1 MYPDKFHL
9 TEEQNRRF
17 AKKNL
22 VRLVFTN
29 SRFEGL
35 NTTLPQTQTIIDGM
49 SAAGVSIDD
58 TNVIVQLKRGWQY
71 VIRENKTL
79 SLNIEQN
86 INLLVARYDSLDP
99 GSFRTGNVAVELG
112 NGKGKGEWQPPELN
126 LETEKLFFTDLMKK
140 STSITDKAMTLMYH
154 NMRNQ
159 LFWDGNKRTATLA
172 ANKLMIDHGAGLIN
186 IPLDKWDRWNE
197 LISNFYLSGNMRELK
212 DWTYENGIQGVK
224 FSKDS
229 DLPKPTINPDDY
241 N

>member
-1 MYPDKFHL
+1 MYPDKFNL
-9 TEEQNRRF
+9 TQEQNRRF

-22 VRLVFTN
+22 VRLVFTT

-71 VIRENKTL
+71 VIRENKPL

-99 GSFRTGNVAVELG
+99 GSFRTGNVTVELG
-112 NGKGKGEWQPPELN
+112 NSNGEWQPPEIN
-126 LETEKLFFTDLMKK
+126 LDQERKFFDELMQKD
-140 STSITDKAMTLMYH
+140 TSITDKAMTLMYH

-172 ANKLMIDHGAGLIN
+172 ANKLMIDNGAGLIN
-186 IPLDKWDRWNE
+186 VPLNGKMDK
-197 LISNFYLSGNMRELK
+197 LK
-212 DWTYENGIQGVK
+212 DWTYENGIQGIE
-224 FSKDS
+224 FSSDT
-229 DLPKPTINPDDY
+229 DLPKPTIDPKDY
-241 N
+241 E

>member
-9 TEEQNRRF
+9 TKEQNRCF

-29 SRFEGL
+29 SRFEGV

-58 TNVIVQLKRGWQY
+58 SNVIVQLKRGWQY
-71 VIRENKTL
+71 VIREDKTL
-79 SLNIEQN
+79 SLKIEQN

-99 GSFRTGNVAVELG
+99 GSFRTGSVTVELG
-112 NGKGKGEWQPPELN
+112 NDKGEWKPQEVDFFNN
-126 LETEKLFFTDLMKK
+126 LMQKD
-140 STSITDKAMTLMYH
+140 TSVTDKAMTLMYH

-159 LFWDGNKRTATLA
+159 LFGDGNKRTATLA

-186 IPLDKWDRWNE
+186 IPLDKWDVWND
-197 LISNFYLSGNMRELK
+197 LISKYYLSGDMKTLK
-212 DWTYENGIQGVK
+212 DWTYVNGIQGVTFDHK
-224 FSKDS
+224 QN
-229 DLPKPTINPDDY
+229 LPKPDINPEDY
-241 N
+241 E

>member
-9 TEEQNRRF
+9 TKEQNRCF

-29 SRFEGL
+29 SRFEGV

-58 TNVIVQLKRGWQY
+58 SNVIVQLKRGWQY
-71 VIRENKTL
+71 VIREDKAL
-79 SLNIEQN
+79 SLKIGQN

-99 GSFRTGNVAVELG
+99 GSFRTGSVTVELG
-112 NGKGKGEWQPPELN
+112 NDKGEWKPQEVDFFNN
-126 LETEKLFFTDLMKK
+126 LMQKD
-140 STSITDKAMTLMYH
+140 TSVTDKAMTLMYH

-186 IPLDKWDRWNE
+186 VPLDKRDVWNN
-197 LISNFYLSGNMRELK
+197 LISKYYLSGDMKTLK
-212 DWTYENGIQGVK
+212 DWTYVNGIQGVTFDHK
-224 FSKDS
+224 QN
-229 DLPKPTINPDDY
+229 LPKPNINSKDY
-241 N
+241 E

>member
-9 TEEQNRRF
+9 TQEQNRRF

-22 VRLVFTN
+22 VRLVFTT

-71 VIRENKTL
+71 VIRENRPL

-99 GSFRTGNVAVELG
+99 GSFRTGNVTVELG
-112 NGKGKGEWQPPELN
+112 NSNGEWQPPEIN
-126 LETEKLFFTDLMKK
+126 LDQERKFFDELMQKD
-140 STSITDKAMTLMYH
+140 TSITDKAMTLMYH

-172 ANKLMIDHGAGLIN
+172 ANKLMIDNGAGLISV
-186 IPLDKWDRWNE
+186 PLNKWDKWNE
-197 LISNFYLSGNMRELK
+197 LISEFYLTGKMDKLK
-212 DWTYENGIQGVK
+212 DWTYENGIQGIE
-224 FSKDS
+224 FSSDT
-229 DLPKPTINPDDY
+229 DLPKPTIDPKDY
-241 N
+241 E

>member
-1 MYPDKFHL
+1 MYPDKFNL
-9 TEEQNRRF
+9 TQEQNRRF

-22 VRLVFTN
+22 VRLVFTT

-71 VIRENKTL
+71 VIREDKPL

-99 GSFRTGNVAVELG
+99 GSFRTGNVTVELG
-112 NGKGKGEWQPPELN
+112 NSNGEWQPPEIN
-126 LETEKLFFTDLMKK
+126 LDQERKFFDELMQKD
-140 STSITDKAMTLMYH
+140 TSITDKAMTLMYH

-172 ANKLMIDHGAGLIN
+172 ANKLMIDNGAGLIN
-186 IPLDKWDRWNE
+186 VPLNKWYKCNE
-197 LISNFYLSGNMRELK
+197 LISEFYLTGKMDKLK
-212 DWTYENGIQGVK
+212 DWTYENGIQGIE
-224 FSKDS
+224 FSS
-229 DLPKPTINPDDY
+229 DPGVPKPTIDPKDY
-241 N
+241 E

>member
-1 MYPDKFHL
+1 MYPDKFNL
-9 TEEQNRRF
+9 TQEQNRRF

-22 VRLVFTN
+22 VRLVFTT

-71 VIRENKTL
+71 VIRENKPL

-99 GSFRTGNVAVELG
+99 GSFRTRNVTVELG
-112 NGKGKGEWQPPELN
+112 NSNGEWQPPEIN
-126 LETEKLFFTDLMKK
+126 LDQERKFFDELMQKD
-140 STSITDKAMTLMYH
+140 TSITDKAMTLMYH

-172 ANKLMIDHGAGLIN
+172 ANKLMIDNGAGLIN
-186 IPLDKWDRWNE
+186 VPLNKWDKWNE
-197 LISNFYLSGNMRELK
+197 LISEFYLTGKMDKLK
-212 DWTYENGIQGVK
+212 DWTYENGIQGIE
-224 FSKDS
+224 FSSNS
-229 DLPKPTINPDDY
+229 DLPKPTIDSKDY
-241 N
+241 E

>member
-9 TEEQNRRF
+9 TQEQNRRF

-22 VRLVFTN
+22 VRLVFTT

-71 VIRENKTL
+71 VIRENKPL

-99 GSFRTGNVAVELG
+99 GSFRTGNVTVELG
-112 NGKGKGEWQPPELN
+112 NSNGEWQPPEIN
-126 LETEKLFFTDLMKK
+126 LDQERKFFDELMQKD
-140 STSITDKAMTLMYH
+140 TSITDKAMTLMYH

-172 ANKLMIDHGAGLIN
+172 ANKLMIDNGAGLISV
-186 IPLDKWDRWNE
+186 PLNKWDKWNE
-197 LISNFYLSGNMRELK
+197 LISEFYLTGKMDKLK
-212 DWTYENGIQGVK
+212 DWTYENGIQGIE
-224 FSKDS
+224 FSSDT
-229 DLPKPTINPDDY
+229 DLPKPTIDPKDY
-241 N
+241 E

>member
-1 MYPDKFHL
+1 MYPDKFNL
-9 TEEQNRRF
+9 TQEQNRRF

-22 VRLVFTN
+22 VRLVFTT

-71 VIRENKTL
+71 VIREDKPL

-99 GSFRTGNVAVELG
+99 GSFRTGNVTVELG
-112 NGKGKGEWQPPELN
+112 NSNGEWQPPEIN
-126 LETEKLFFTDLMKK
+126 LDQERKFFDELMQKD
-140 STSITDKAMTLMYH
+140 TSITDKAMTLMYH
-154 NMRNQ
+154 HMRNQ

-172 ANKLMIDHGAGLIN
+172 ANKLMIDNGAGLIN
-186 IPLDKWDRWNE
+186 VPLNKWYKWNE
-197 LISNFYLSGNMRELK
+197 LISEFYLTGKMDKLK
-212 DWTYENGIQGVK
+212 DWTYENGIQGIE
-224 FSKDS
+224 FSS
-229 DLPKPTINPDDY
+229 DPGVPKPTIDPKDY
-241 N
+241 E

>member
-9 TEEQNRRF
+9 TQDQNRRF

-49 SAAGVSIDD
+49 SATGVSIDD
-58 TNVIVQLKRGWQY
+58 TNVIVQLKRAWMY
-71 VIRENKTL
+71 VIKENKPL

-99 GSFRTGNVAVELG
+99 GSFRTGNVTVELG
-112 NGKGKGEWQPPELN
+112 NNKGDWQPPELN
-126 LETEKLFFTDLMKK
+126 FGEEQKFFDDLMNKD
-140 STSITDKAMTLMYH
+140 TSITDKAMTLMYH

-186 IPLDKWDRWNE
+186 VPLDKWDEWNR
-197 LISNFYLSGNMRELK
+197 LISQYYLTNDMRKLK
-212 DWTYENGIQGVK
+212 DWTYQNGIQGIELDHN
-224 FSKDS
+224 ST
-229 DLPKPTINPDDY
+229 LPKPTINPDDY
-241 N
+241 K

>member
-1 MYPDKFHL
+1 MYPDKFNL
-9 TEEQNRRF
+9 TQEQNRRF

-22 VRLVFTN
+22 VRLVFTT

-71 VIRENKTL
+71 VIRENKPL

-99 GSFRTGNVAVELG
+99 GSFRTGNVTVELG
-112 NGKGKGEWQPPELN
+112 NSNGEWQPPEIN
-126 LETEKLFFTDLMKK
+126 LDQERKFFDELMQKD
-140 STSITDKAMTLMYH
+140 SSITDKAMTLMYH

-172 ANKLMIDHGAGLIN
+172 ANKLMIDNGAGLIN
-186 IPLDKWDRWNE
+186 VPLNKWDKWNE
-197 LISNFYLSGNMRELK
+197 LISEFYLTGKMDKLK
-212 DWTYENGIQGVK
+212 DWTYENGIQV
-224 FSKDS
+224 SSDT
-229 DLPKPTINPDDY
+229 DLPKPTIDPKDY
-241 N
+241 E

>member
-1 MYPDKFHL
+1 MYPDKFNL
-9 TEEQNRRF
+9 TQEQNRRF

-22 VRLVFTN
+22 VRLVFTT

-71 VIRENKTL
+71 VIRENKPL

-99 GSFRTGNVAVELG
+99 VSFRTGNVTVELG
-112 NGKGKGEWQPPELN
+112 NSNGEWQPPEIN
-126 LETEKLFFTDLMKK
+126 LDQERKFFDELMQKD
-140 STSITDKAMTLMYH
+140 TSITDKAMTLMYH
-154 NMRNQ
+154 NMINQ

-172 ANKLMIDHGAGLIN
+172 ANKLMIDNGAGLIN
-186 IPLDKWDRWNE
+186 VPLNKWDKWNE
-197 LISNFYLSGNMRELK
+197 LISEFYLTGKMDKLK
-212 DWTYENGIQGVK
+212 DWTYENGIQGIE
-224 FSKDS
+224 FSSDT
-229 DLPKPTINPDDY
+229 DLPKPTIDPKDY
-241 N
+241 E

>member
-9 TEEQNRRF
+9 TQEQNRRF

-22 VRLVFTN
+22 VRLVFTT

-71 VIRENKTL
+71 VIRENKPL

-99 GSFRTGNVAVELG
+99 GSFRTGNVTVELG
-112 NGKGKGEWQPPELN
+112 NSNGEWQPPEIN
-126 LETEKLFFTDLMKK
+126 LDQERKFFDELMQKD
-140 STSITDKAMTLMYH
+140 TSITDKAMTLMYH

-172 ANKLMIDHGAGLIN
+172 ANKLMIDNGAGLISVLLN
-186 IPLDKWDRWNE
+186 KWDKWNE
-197 LISNFYLSGNMRELK
+197 LISEFYLTGKMDKLK
-212 DWTYENGIQGVK
+212 DWTYENGIQGIE
-224 FSKDS
+224 FSSDT
-229 DLPKPTINPDDY
+229 DLPKPTIDPKDY
-241 N
+241 E

>member
-1 MYPDKFHL
+1 MYPDKFNL
-9 TEEQNRRF
+9 TQEQNRRF

-22 VRLVFTN
+22 VRLVFTT

-71 VIRENKTL
+71 VIREDKPL

-99 GSFRTGNVAVELG
+99 GSFRTGNVTVELG
-112 NGKGKGEWQPPELN
+112 NSNGEWQPPEIN
-126 LETEKLFFTDLMKK
+126 LDQERKFFDELMQKD
-140 STSITDKAMTLMYH
+140 TSITDKAMTLMYH

-172 ANKLMIDHGAGLIN
+172 ANKLMIDNGAGLIN
-186 IPLDKWDRWNE
+186 VPLNKWDKWNE
-197 LISNFYLSGNMRELK
+197 LISEFYLTGKMDKLK
-212 DWTYENGIQGVK
+212 DWTYENGIQGIE
-224 FSKDS
+224 FSS
-229 DLPKPTINPDDY
+229 DPGVPKPTIDPKDY
-241 N
+241 E